1 DAAVEPALLRQVGD
15 PRPGPAGHVV
25 PVEPDGAGVGLEDVG
40 DHPDER
46 GLAGAVGAEQGEDL
60 ARRHVERDAVHDR
73 APVVALQ
80 YVADFEHGIP
90 RGVGRG
96 GPGRGPTG
104 AARVEQAPK
113 GHKTWAA
120 RRPRRRLTDWQPP
133 GVAGT
138 RPAPAGPG
146 ATADVG
152 RPGNPCPSGR
162 AISVRRRS
170 PRPPTPSETTR
181 PARPRSCNGAICPSR
196 SRPPVASGARWWRPL
211 AHLPYDHRVRMNDR
225 SITAL
230 SRRAAPR
237 LVLSSLIAMAFVGG
251 CECNSANPVGPIV
264 LPPLSAVV
272 VTPGADTVRVGDTVH
287 LTAVALDTLGQ
298 PVAGAGFT
306 WKSADPSICSTGL
319 NGLVT
324 GVAEGLDTVYAK
336 TSGGRTGY
344 ATVFVF
350 RDSGWV
356 VQPSATQRNLH
367 GVFFQPDGQPGW
379 AVGDAGAIIHTGN
392 AGAQWSSQASRTS
405 YNLNG
410 VWFTSAGEGWA
421 VGNFGTLMH
430 TTDAGANWN

>member
-1 DAAVEPALLRQVGD
+1 
-15 PRPGPAGHVV
+15 
-25 PVEPDGAGVGLEDVG
+25 
-40 DHPDER
+40 
-46 GLAGAVGAEQGEDL
+46 
-60 ARRHVERDAVHDR
+60 
-73 APVVALQ
+73 
-80 YVADFEHGIP
+80 
-90 RGVGRG
+90 
-96 GPGRGPTG
+96 
-104 AARVEQAPK
+104 
-113 GHKTWAA
+113 
-120 RRPRRRLTDWQPP
+120 
-133 GVAGT
+133 
-138 RPAPAGPG
+138 
-146 ATADVG
+146 
-152 RPGNPCPSGR
+152 
-162 AISVRRRS
+162 
-170 PRPPTPSETTR
+170 
-181 PARPRSCNGAICPSR
+181 
-196 SRPPVASGARWWRPL
+196 
-211 AHLPYDHRVRMNDR
+211 MNDR

-237 LVLSSLIAMAFVGG
+237 LVLMSLIAMAFVGG

-367 GVFFQPDGQPGW
+367 GVFFQADGQSGW

-410 VWFTSAGEGWA
+410 VWFTSADEGWA

-430 TTDAGANWN
+430 TTDAGANWNRVAVNASENLTDVCFTDPDTGFACGSAGVVLNTVDGGASWGRTTLTTFTLRSVSFAGARFGWVVGDGGALFGTIDRGVSWADDGAGTTQALKAVWRRRAESAWAVGSQGVAPLTTGTPTSFGWSLVNTGAFNQLEGVHLPSDLTA